1 MPVTQADNDEVS
13 EPSAI
18 KRGFWRV
25 LFLIA
30 GLGLGAAIPY
40 IWYLDK
46 QVRTQF
52 SELKWQVPT
61 KVYARP
67 LALKPGIALD
77 GAGFELEL
85 QAGGYSNDG
94 QGRVAGS
101 YGRNGSR
108 FRLTTREFFDVDGN
122 VPSRRLEVV
131 LGSGRVVS
139 VRDGNSRKALKSA
152 KVDPVRIATLYGNN
166 TQERRLVKID
176 RVPKLLVDGLQ
187 AVEDRNFRNH
197 IGIDPLGV
205 ARAIYVNIREGEF
218 EQGASTLTQQMVR
231 GLFLSN
237 TKTIS
242 RKVKEAL
249 YALII
254 EARFSKDTILE
265 AYLNQVFLGQVG
277 DQSIHG
283 IAAGSHFRFGRDVT
297 ELREHEIALL
307 IGLMQGPGYWDPRK
321 HPERALKRRAT
332 VLDEFAEAGLITP
345 EQAEKAK
352 AAPLGVIG
360 KPVLARDRAPA
371 FLDIV
376 RRQLAKDYDNEALSG
391 QGLSILTTLSPMA
404 QSYLEKGVTG
414 TLDRIQRKDGPEL
427 QAGAMVTDAETGHIL
442 AAVGNRKVGMPGF
455 NRAVD
460 AKRPVG
466 SLIKPFVFMLALAR
480 PEEWSLSSWL
490 SDAPIAVNT
499 DDGKVWEPKNSDRRS
514 HGTVTLSNAL
524 ANSYN
529 QATVRLGMQVGPSHV
544 AKLMKALTGESM
556 TARPSLLLGSVDLS
570 VYTMAQAYQFLASG
584 GRVQPLQAVRA
595 VLDPQGKALNKYET
609 TPVKAQKGDAMA
621 SRLLAFAL
629 QQTVTSGTARALLS
643 EGLGDL
649 QSAGKTGT
657 STDSRDS
664 WYAGYT
670 GDHLAVIWIG
680 NDKNEPTGLYGA
692 TGAMR
697 VWAQLFRKLPSRPLR
712 NSGDGL
718 EWAYL
723 DASRYAT
730 TEEYCVGARHAVFIA
745 GYLPAEHVPCGDP
758 PPDESKDGSWL
769 DWFTGGKDEPP
780 PAPEPEPAASGDE
793 AGEQP

>member
-1 MPVTQADNDEVS
+1 MPVTQEDNEEVTK
-13 EPSAI
+13 PSWI
-18 KRGFWRV
+18 KKGFWRA
-25 LFLIA
+25 LFLVV
-30 GLGLGAAIPY
+30 GLGLGLGIPY

-46 QVRTQF
+46 QVRSQF
-52 SELKWQVPT
+52 SELKWQIPT
-61 KVYARP
+61 KVFARP
-67 LALKPGIALD
+67 LVLKPGTALD
-77 GAGFELEL
+77 GSGFELEL
-85 QAGGYSNDG
+85 KAGGYSNDG
-94 QGRVAGS
+94 QGRVAGT
-101 YGRNGSR
+101 YGRSGSR
-108 FRLTTREFFDVDGN
+108 FRLTTREYFDVDGK

-131 LGSGRVVS
+131 IGSGRIVS
-139 VRDGNSRKALKSA
+139 VRDAGTRTPLKSA

-166 TQERRLVKID
+166 TQERRLVKLD
-176 RVPKLLVDGLQ
+176 RVPKLLVEGLQ
-187 AVEDRNFRNH
+187 AVEDRNFQNH

-218 EQGASTLTQQMVR
+218 EQGASTITQQMVR

-283 IAAGSHFRFGRDVT
+283 IAAGSDFWFGRDVT
-297 ELREHEIALL
+297 QLRDQEIALL

-321 HPERALKRRAT
+321 HPERAKIRRAT
-332 VLDEFAEAGLITP
+332 VLKEFVEAGLLTP
-345 EQAEKAK
+345 EQAEKAN
-352 AAPLGVIG
+352 AAPLGVID
-360 KPVLARDRAPA
+360 KPVFARDRAPA

-376 RRQLAKDYDNEALSG
+376 RRQLAKDYDNQALSG
-391 QGLSILTTLSPMA
+391 QGLTVLTTLSPMA
-404 QSYLEKGVTG
+404 QSYLEQAVTG
-414 TLDRIQRKDGPEL
+414 TLDKVQRKDGPEL

-442 AAVGNRKVGMPGF
+442 ATVGNRKVGLPGF

-460 AKRPVG
+460 AKRPIG
-466 SLIKPFVFMLALAR
+466 SLVKPFVFMLALAK
-480 PEEWSLSSWL
+480 PEQWSLSSWL

-499 DDGKVWEPKNSDRRS
+499 DNGKVWEPKNSDRKS
-514 HGTVTLSNAL
+514 HGTVTLASAL

-544 AKLMKALTGESM
+544 AKLLNALTGENIN
-556 TARPSLLLGSVDLS
+556 ARPSLLLGSADLS

-584 GRVQPLQAVRA
+584 GRVQPLQSVRA
-595 VLDPQGKALNKYET
+595 VLDPQGNALKKYET
-609 TPVKAQKGDAMA
+609 APVKAQKGDAMA
-621 SRLLAFAL
+621 ARLVAFAL

-643 EGLGDL
+643 SGLGDL

-657 STDSRDS
+657 SNDSRDS

-697 VWAQLFRKLPSRPLR
+697 VWAQLFNKLPSRPLR
-712 NSGDGL
+712 ISGDGL

-723 DASRYAT
+723 DAARFAT
-730 TEEYCVGARHAVFIA
+730 TEDYCPGARRSVFIA
-745 GYLPAEHVPCGDP
+745 GYLPSEHVPCGDP
-758 PPDESKDGSWL
+758 PPAESKDGSWL
-769 DWFTGGKDEPP
+769 DWFTGGKDEQ
-780 PAPEPEPAASGDE
+780 PAEPEPAASSPDSQ
-793 AGEQP
+793 AQP